1 MMNKKRWIAVGI
13 AAGLLLATSV
23 ITVPDAKTELA
34 SRMTDSQLSEVVVNE
49 RDANQKI
56 ALLQLEGTIGPTES
70 AGLFGGEGYN
80 HDFFMSQLKAIEE
93 DETVKAILLEVN
105 TPGGGV
111 YESAEIARELTKIQ
125 SKREIP
131 LYVSMKNMAASGG
144 YYISAKADKI
154 FATEETM
161 TGSIGVIMTGLNMS
175 EFFDKIGF
183 KDETV
188 KSGQFKDIGS
198 STRKWTKEEREVLQ
212 QNIDSSYNRFVKLVA
227 DGRGMSEE
235 AVKKI
240 ADGRIYDGQQAKE
253 NGLIDELG
261 YPDEALEA
269 LRKEHKLREASV
281 ITYDYTTNP
290 LAKSLGGNWLSSVL
304 SELTSF
310 KSQSPLSNSL
320 LPKEEVTPFEMM
332 YLYGGE

>member
-1 MMNKKRWIAVGI
+1 MNKKRWIAVGI
-13 AAGLLLATSV
+13 AAGLLLATSLV
-23 ITVPDAKTELA
+23 AVPDAKTELT
-34 SRMTDSQLSEVVVNE
+34 SHMTDSQLSEVVINE
-49 RDANQKI
+49 RDDNQKI
-56 ALLQLEGTIGPTES
+56 ALLQLDGTIGPTES
-70 AGLFGGEGYN
+70 AGLFGSEGYN
-80 HDFFMSQLKAIEE
+80 HDFFMSQLKAIEG
-93 DETVKAILLEVN
+93 DETVKGVLLEVN

-125 SKREIP
+125 KDRKIP

-144 YYISAKADKI
+144 YYVSAKADKI

-198 STRKWTKEEREVLQ
+198 STRKWTKEERDVLQ
-212 QNIDSSYNRFVKLVA
+212 KNIDSSYNRFVKLVA
-227 DGRGMSEE
+227 EGRGMSEE

-253 NGLIDELG
+253 NGLVDELG

-269 LRKEHKLREASV
+269 LRKEHKLRDASV
-281 ITYDYTTNP
+281 ISYDNTNNSF
-290 LAKSLGGNWLSSVL
+290 AKSLGGNWLSSAINQ
-304 SELTSF
+304 LTGF
-310 KSQSPLSNSL
+310 KSQSPLNQSL
-320 LPKEEVTPFEMM
+320 MPKEEVSPLEMM